1 MKVEVIHRGGRH
13 EFMDKRFADIL
24 VKLGR
29 VKLAGPAE
37 PVKTTAPVEEE
48 KPKRQYTRKVKQ
60 DDVLSSEDSTE
71 ADE

>member
-1 MKVEVIHRGGRH
+1 MKVEIIHRGGRH
-13 EFMDKRFADIL
+13 EFMDKKFADIL

-29 VKLAGPAE
+29 VKLAEPVE
-37 PVKTTAPVEEE
+37 PVKAPVAVEED
-48 KPKRQYTRKVKQ
+48 KPKRQYARKVKQ